1 MSKSRDEGQVVEM
14 GGPESN
20 QERYHRYKKC
30 LGKGAFKTVY
40 EAFDSEQG
48 NLVAWNQVDRGNL
61 DGESY
66 NDFQSDVLKLK
77 HLNHK
82 SIIKLLDWWVSED
95 GGVVFITE
103 LMTSG
108 DLKKYVRTKQININL
123 RTLRKWARQILE
135 ALDYLH
141 TAFDHPIVHRD
152 IKCDNI
158 FINGNLGEVK
168 LGDLGLSTMMTQ
180 THAASVL
187 GTPEFMAPEMYGET
201 YNEKVDIYAFGMCI
215 LEIYTG
221 QYPYQ
226 ECQNPG
232 QIFRKVHE
240 GVPPQALVKIENV
253 AVKHFIEWC
262 LLPEANRPSA
272 KELLDHPLLVDLAEA
287 PPEGRTASVAKEA
300 SAANTPPGGTPTL
313 RSMDMAGAAS
323 DKAHLAN
330 SAPPMPE
337 AAGGGGTAASAGG
350 TAASADGVRRAADPP
365 PAVATVQTAA
375 GEASGKLKSSSPAP
389 QEESK
394 PMADKPIVITD
405 IVVQPPDTAAQ
416 GEEGAAQIVINA
428 QIDGK
433 QKKIQFEFNL
443 QEDDAGDVAGDLV
456 DELVECHAKAL
467 PSESQEKRDQRVYDM
482 KQEFQECIV
491 EAVSQLAATCAQQN
505 SEEPSPA
512 AEMSVRNPDQSDAP
526 AAAAAPAAVP
536 ISAAVPTSA
545 AVPPSAA
552 DALLMPSVHTAVKT
566 GVSVA
571 PATSAPL
578 PPAMDGV
585 AGASVG
591 VASVGVAQE
600 AVGTEDSARAKAW
613 SGDGTQVH
621 ADGAQPAAMTGLAVP
636 APYGNAVA
644 GAVGAGADVHSAD
657 GASSGNPLTNT
668 CNSHAE
674 AGSGLEQVQGK
685 TAGTAVPPVA
695 HPNQL
700 GHHSPSQMNPPQSQ
714 ATAERAADGNHDARM
729 EEMKRRKSELRDRYE
744 VRRKALEDEYQRDL
758 KLLEQEY
765 SDLPQEP
772 PS

>member
-1 MSKSRDEGQVVEM
+1 
-14 GGPESN
+14 
-20 QERYHRYKKC
+20 
-30 LGKGAFKTVY
+30 
-40 EAFDSEQG
+40 
-48 NLVAWNQVDRGNL
+48 
-61 DGESY
+61 
-66 NDFQSDVLKLK
+66 
-77 HLNHK
+77 
-82 SIIKLLDWWVSED
+82 
-95 GGVVFITE
+95 
-103 LMTSG
+103 
-108 DLKKYVRTKQININL
+108 
-123 RTLRKWARQILE
+123 
-135 ALDYLH
+135 
-141 TAFDHPIVHRD
+141 
-152 IKCDNI
+152 
-158 FINGNLGEVK
+158 
-168 LGDLGLSTMMTQ
+168 
-180 THAASVL
+180 
-187 GTPEFMAPEMYGET
+187 
-201 YNEKVDIYAFGMCI
+201 
-215 LEIYTG
+215 
-221 QYPYQ
+221 
-226 ECQNPG
+226 
-232 QIFRKVHE
+232 
-240 GVPPQALVKIENV
+240 
-253 AVKHFIEWC
+253 
-262 LLPEANRPSA
+262 
-272 KELLDHPLLVDLAEA
+272 
-287 PPEGRTASVAKEA
+287 
-300 SAANTPPGGTPTL
+300 
-313 RSMDMAGAAS
+313 
-323 DKAHLAN
+323 
-330 SAPPMPE
+330 
-337 AAGGGGTAASAGG
+337 
-350 TAASADGVRRAADPP
+350 
-365 PAVATVQTAA
+365 
-375 GEASGKLKSSSPAP
+375 
-389 QEESK
+389 
-394 PMADKPIVITD
+394 
-405 IVVQPPDTAAQ
+405 
-416 GEEGAAQIVINA
+416 
-428 QIDGK
+428 
-433 QKKIQFEFNL
+433 
-443 QEDDAGDVAGDLV
+443 
-456 DELVECHAKAL
+456 
-467 PSESQEKRDQRVYDM
+467 
-482 KQEFQECIV
+482 
-491 EAVSQLAATCAQQN
+491 
-505 SEEPSPA
+505 
-512 AEMSVRNPDQSDAP
+512 MSVRNPDQSDAP

-585 AGASVG
+585 AGASVGVASVG

-700 GHHSPSQMNPPQSQ
+700 GDHSPSQMNPPQSQ